1 MRNQNLQK
9 GFVYS
14 WLVNLLLSWASIFVT
29 FLFIFVLIFF
39 LRYPTFALRV
49 LDKKPLNFVAQL
61 NIVAAIQPN

>member
-14 WLVNLLLSWASIFVT
+14 WLVNLLLSWASILVT

-39 LRYPTFALRV
+39 LYYPTFALWV
-49 LDKKPLNFVAQL
+49 LDKVPLTFVAQL
-61 NIVAAIQPN
+61 NIVAAIQPT